1 MAERVTPSE
10 KRLTAKIE
18 ELRLE
23 VEKLSDALVGTDK
36 SEGFFERVRRLE
48 NWTANQKAN
57 QKKAAWMIASLIITD
72 IATRILPYAG
82 K

>member
-48 NWTANQKAN
+48 NWTANQK
-57 QKKAAWMIASLIITD
+57 KAAWIVASLIITD